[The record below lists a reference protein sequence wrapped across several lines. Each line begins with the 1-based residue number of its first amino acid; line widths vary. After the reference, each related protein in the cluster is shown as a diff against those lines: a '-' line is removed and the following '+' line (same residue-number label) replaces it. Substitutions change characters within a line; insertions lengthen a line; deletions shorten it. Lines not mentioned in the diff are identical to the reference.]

1 MTDSFFPSALPEGIG
16 PAVPLTDRGSAG
28 QPSVGGGRDPA
39 SLATANATASGGAF
53 ADGASAAAGITAAG
67 TNLGASGGS
76 EGSGQGGGPGS
87 DPGTEHGSPHGGY
100 NLTGFLIFL
109 ASESLIFAGLFA
121 AYIVLKGSAPL
132 WLPPGV
138 EGLEVRE
145 PLINTV
151 VLVSSSGVA
160 WLAERALH
168 RRQIGRFRLW
178 WLLTMAMGSW
188 FVLGQA
194 REWLGLPF
202 GLGDGVFAA
211 CFYLLTGFHGLHVIT
226 GVLLMALM
234 LWRSFRPGNYDGGE
248 AGVTAVGLFWHFV
261 DVIWIVLF
269 ALLYLWQA
277 R

>member
-1 MTDSFFPSALPEGIG
+1 MVDPLDSTGFSA
-16 PAVPLTDRGSAG
+16 APLAMGSIA
-28 QPSVGGGRDPA
+28 
-39 SLATANATASGGAF
+39 ASGGPLGE
-53 ADGASAAAGITAAG
+53 GASAAVSTAGSAAA
-67 TNLGASGGS
+67 LDSV
-76 EGSGQGGGPGS
+76 GGPHRSG
-87 DPGTEHGSPHGGY
+87 PGPGPSAGEHTAHGGH
-100 NLTGFLIFL
+100 NLTGFVIFL
-109 ASESLIFAGLFA
+109 ASESLIFAALFA

-145 PLINTV
+145 PLINTI

-168 RRQIGRFRLW
+168 RRQLVPFRLW
-178 WLLTMAMGSW
+178 WLLTMAMGTW
-188 FVLGQA
+188 FVVGQA
-194 REWLGLPF
+194 REWQGLSF
-202 GLGDGVFAA
+202 GLSDGVFGA
-211 CFYLLTGFHGLHVIT
+211 CFYLLTGFHGLHVIS

-234 LWRSFRPGNYDGGE
+234 LWRSFRAGNYDGGE

-269 ALLYLWQA
+269 ALLYLWQG

>member
-1 MTDSFFPSALPEGIG
+1 MVDPLDGPGFSA
-16 PAVPLTDRGSAG
+16 PAPLAMGSIA
-28 QPSVGGGRDPA
+28 
-39 SLATANATASGGAF
+39 ASGGPF
-53 ADGASAAAGITAAG
+53 GEGASAAGSPAGSAAA
-67 TNLGASGGS
+67 LDSA
-76 EGSGQGGGPGS
+76 GGPHSSG
-87 DPGTEHGSPHGGY
+87 PGPGPGAGEHTAHGGH
-100 NLTGFLIFL
+100 NLTGFVIFL
-109 ASESLIFAGLFA
+109 ASESLIFAALFA

-168 RRQIGRFRLW
+168 RRQLLRFRLW
-178 WLLTMAMGSW
+178 WLLTMAMGTW
-188 FVLGQA
+188 FVVGQA
-194 REWLGLPF
+194 REWQGLTF
-202 GLGDGVFAA
+202 GLGDGVFGAS
-211 CFYLLTGFHGLHVIT
+211 FYLLTGFHGLHVIT

-269 ALLYLWQA
+269 ALLYLWQG

>member
-1 MTDSFFPSALPEGIG
+1 MVDPLERTGFSAATPLPGINSAAGGIAEGTSGAAPLAIG
-16 PAVPLTDRGSAG
+16 TIA
-28 QPSVGGGRDPA
+28 
-39 SLATANATASGGAF
+39 ASGGPF
-53 ADGASAAAGITAAG
+53 A
-67 TNLGASGGS
+67 GGPH
-76 EGSGQGGGPGS
+76 GSG
-87 DPGTEHGSPHGGY
+87 HGSAEHAHGGH
-100 NLTGFLIFL
+100 NLTGFVIFL
-109 ASESLIFAGLFA
+109 ASESLIFAALFA

-132 WLPPGV
+132 WLPAGV

-145 PLINTV
+145 PLINTI

-168 RRQIGRFRLW
+168 RRQLVRFRLW
-178 WLLTMAMGSW
+178 WLLTMAMGTW
-188 FVLGQA
+188 FVVGQA
-194 REWLGLPF
+194 REWQGLTF
-202 GLGDGVFAA
+202 GLGDGVFGA

-226 GVLLMALM
+226 GGLLMALM

-269 ALLYLWQA
+269 ALLYLWQG